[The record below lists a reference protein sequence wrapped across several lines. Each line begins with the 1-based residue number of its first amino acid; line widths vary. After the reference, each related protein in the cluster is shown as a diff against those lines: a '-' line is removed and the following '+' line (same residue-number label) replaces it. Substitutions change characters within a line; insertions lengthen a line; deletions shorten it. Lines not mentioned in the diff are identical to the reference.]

1 MKIKKLNESVCNYI
15 DTYNGCKIYECDGKY
30 SCSTRNGKTISAKSV
45 DELKKQIDTANKS
58 YTDHYNNLPESLNED
73 VKVCYETDLTDFEFW
88 SGAQRTASV
97 LTDKELSQI
106 SDILGETAPE
116 GMTETQIN
124 DIFWFE
130 DDWIAEMLG
139 YEDFETLYN
148 ERSGNVEEAVSKD
161 TLVEKPVYNLDTQ
174 HDSRKSF
181 YNKAKVDTGDKG
193 DKNKL
198 YSYDTLVAEVVD
210 GKPVVYGTYSATT
223 LRHIKEWLKQ
233 LGYKADSA
241 KQIMQDYG
249 QINESKPINES
260 IDDVKKIK
268 QCIQSW
274 VTGKYDGGGQ
284 NSAYFAK
291 WLAESEAG
299 LDWEKIAE
307 VAYLI
312 GYDVYKSSYG
322 YFGDEDYLIVYPG
335 HNPEI
340 YASNL
345 DDESMAIWENE
356 CKNDLVKVE
365 SFNSKSINENVI
377 TEDIKEQ
384 DRIQALAE
392 YLNIDVE
399 DVSGFGD
406 YSFDTPEGEYIVA
419 TEVEA
424 HKLALDDIKNLF
436 DDLGV
441 DSFTP
446 NFRQWIYDNAVDTH
460 WFKDAL
466 YECEK
471 AYVDDIESENGR
483 LEDELV
489 DAGIVTPEDF
499 ESGNFDIDDAKQRYV
514 DYLVD
519 NMGDPIKFYKDN
531 FGQNDFN
538 RAVRD
543 NDLVNIDIVAEEA
556 IEWDG
561 VAHFIATYDGE
572 EIELGNGL
580 FAYRTN

>member
-1 MKIKKLNESVCNYI
+1 MKIE
-15 DTYNGCKIYECDGKY
+15 
-30 SCSTRNGKTISAKSV
+30 R
-45 DELKKQIDTANKS
+45 LK
-58 YTDHYNNLPESLNED
+58 ESLQED
-73 VKVCYETDLTDFEFW
+73 VKVCYETDLTNFEFW

-106 SDILGETAPE
+106 SDMLDEMYPE

-139 YEDFETLYN
+139 YSDFETLYN
-148 ERSGNVEEAVSKD
+148 ERQDNIDEAVSND
-161 TLVEKPVYNLDTQ
+161 QLLEKPIYSLDTQ
-174 HDSRKSF
+174 YDSRKSF

-198 YSYDTLVAEVVD
+198 YSYDTLVAEVID

-249 QINESKPINES
+249 QMNESKSINEAGFESIDDILDRLDGPDYFRRAIANTIEAYPGIEDDIEGLADMLYPNYEDVVSMEELESAVEYVISDVINESKPINE
-260 IDDVKKIK
+260 D
-268 QCIQSW
+268 
-274 VTGKYDGGGQ
+274 
-284 NSAYFAK
+284 
-291 WLAESEAG
+291 
-299 LDWEKIAE
+299 
-307 VAYLI
+307 
-312 GYDVYKSSYG
+312 
-322 YFGDEDYLIVYPG
+322 
-335 HNPEI
+335 
-340 YASNL
+340 
-345 DDESMAIWENE
+345 
-356 CKNDLVKVE
+356 
-365 SFNSKSINENVI
+365 VI
-377 TEDIKEQ
+377 TEGIKEQ

-392 YLNIDVE
+392 YLNIDAVDISSYDE
-399 DVSGFGD
+399 
-406 YSFDTPEGEYIVA
+406 YYFDTPEGEYIVA
-419 TEVEA
+419 TSEEA
-424 HKLALDDIKNLF
+424 HKLAVEDIKNLF

-446 NFRQWIYDNAVDTH
+446 NFRQWIYDNAVDSH

-466 YECEK
+466 YEFEES
-471 AYVDDIESENGR
+471 YVNDIESEEGR

-499 ESGNFDIDDAKQRYV
+499 ESEDFDIDDAKQRYI

-519 NMGDPIKFYKDN
+519 HAGDPIEFYKDN
-531 FGQNDFN
+531 LGQNEFN
-538 RAVRD
+538 HVAKTH
-543 NDLVNIDIVAEEA
+543 NLIDIDMVAEEA

-561 VAHFIATYDGE
+561 VAHFIARYDGE
-572 EIELGNGL
+572 EIELSNGL